1 LGVVEVEVEAEL
13 EVGIEEEE
21 VAGEEGELLL
31 LALFDERVVALV
43 LEGEKEIEGV
53 VGFDA

>member
-1 LGVVEVEVEAEL
+1 MEAEL